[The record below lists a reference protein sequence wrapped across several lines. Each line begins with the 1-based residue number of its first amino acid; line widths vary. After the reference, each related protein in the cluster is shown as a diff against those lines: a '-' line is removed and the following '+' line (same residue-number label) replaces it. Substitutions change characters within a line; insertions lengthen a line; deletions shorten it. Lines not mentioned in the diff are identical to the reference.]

1 MITKGTFGLKKTQTP
16 IGKKAIDKIKR
27 GVKVAGGI
35 AAVGALVGGALLV
48 DKKVGEVKQE
58 VQDKKAKAEA
68 GIDVAR
74 GVADIAASAGRSA
87 AANPLQAKKEIEKGK
102 RMVEGVAKAAKID
115 VEGAAEQAK
124 FAKKV
129 KAGQA
134 GSGKFKN
141 PVGDISGQGFGG
153 GLTAKEQKKADK
165 KARKAEKAAA
175 KASRKEDKKARKEAK
190 KAQKAAKKL
199 KIEG

>member
-1 MITKGTFGLKKTQTP
+1 
-16 IGKKAIDKIKR
+16 
-27 GVKVAGGI
+27 
-35 AAVGALVGGALLV
+35 
-48 DKKVGEVKQE
+48 
-58 VQDKKAKAEA
+58 
-68 GIDVAR
+68 
-74 GVADIAASAGRSA
+74 
-87 AANPLQAKKEIEKGK
+87 
-102 RMVEGVAKAAKID
+102 MVEGVAKAAKID

-134 GSGKFKN
+134 GSGQFKN
-141 PVGDISGQGFGG
+141 PVGDISGQGLGG

-175 KASRKEDKKARKEAK
+175 KASRKEDKQARKEAK